1 MGGDTKDLSR
11 KHHSKGH
18 PKEIVYQILELPRT
32 TSLDPIVRKCHKD
45 RGKSTRQSQVSVKP
59 IQDHQADIGHLRS
72 NTSIKNAMI
81 CD

>member
-32 TSLDPIVRKCHKD
+32 TSLDPMEFP
-45 RGKSTRQSQVSVKP
+45 QS
-59 IQDHQADIGHLRS
+59 DGHGS
-72 NTSIKNAMI
+72 AVF
-81 CD
+81 